1 MLTYRAGTQ
10 EPLEMRK
17 FIKKIQIKP
26 NEHIG
31 RSCMIYIG
39 WEGQI
44 APINLLAL
52 WKSGEQKIKDGKC
65 PYYEIGGE
73 LNFKY

>member
-1 MLTYRAGTQ
+1 MKGST
-10 EPLEMRK
+10 
-17 FIKKIQIKP
+17 
-26 NEHIG
+26 EHIG

-52 WKSGEQKIKDGKC
+52 WKSGEQKIKDGKF

-73 LNFKY
+73 LNFKP